1 MKKNLLLISIIGI
14 VGLLVS
20 CSSTPEKP
28 VIQPNE
34 GKLTFAFFYTDG

>member
-1 MKKNLLLISIIGI
+1 VKKSLFLVAIIGI

-20 CSSTPEKP
+20 CSSTPEKHA
-28 VIQPNE
+28 IQPTE

>member
-1 MKKNLLLISIIGI
+1 VKKNLLLLSILGI
-14 VGLLVS
+14 VGFLVS

-28 VIQPNE
+28 AIQPIE